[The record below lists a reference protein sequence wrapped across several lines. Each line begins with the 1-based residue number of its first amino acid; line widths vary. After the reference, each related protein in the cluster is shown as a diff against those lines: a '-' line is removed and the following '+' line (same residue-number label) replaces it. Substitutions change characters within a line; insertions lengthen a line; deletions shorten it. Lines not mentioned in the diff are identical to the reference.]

1 MAELMPIIF
10 LLGMTT
16 GIVWLMD
23 DKLKKLN
30 DQLDE
35 VIQLLKE
42 AQGAK
47 GAKNP

>member
-1 MAELMPIIF
+1 MWDLGPIVF
-10 LLGMTT
+10 LLGLAT
-16 GIVWLMD
+16 GIIWLMD

-42 AQGAK
+42 AQDAK
-47 GAKNP
+47 KP